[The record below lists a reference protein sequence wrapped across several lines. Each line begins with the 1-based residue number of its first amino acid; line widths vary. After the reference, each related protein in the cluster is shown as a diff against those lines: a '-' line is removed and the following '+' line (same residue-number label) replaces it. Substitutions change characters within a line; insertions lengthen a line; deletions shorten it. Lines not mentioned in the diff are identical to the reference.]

1 MRQDSSSSGTAFQ
14 ISGPLRLAFMKNG
27 SFYDIDQG
35 AEPDFFITNPELL
48 YDREYMTGY
57 VNELMGK

>member
-1 MRQDSSSSGTAFQ
+1 
-14 ISGPLRLAFMKNG
+14 MKNG

-48 YDREYMTGY
+48 FDREYMTDY